1 VSLPITARQLRAL
14 RALHRINPELGDVAS
29 AVALAFDASKV
40 DNPELARLILEKTCR
55 RMVIGQAGSQEAM
68 IQHFEQFGRLGCL
81 SPEQVLEFSERIRK
95 LAWSRDFRPM
105 QGQRAGSE
113 RFSGY

>member
-1 VSLPITARQLRAL
+1 MSLPITARQLRAL
-14 RALHRINPELGDVAS
+14 RALHRIDPELGDVAS

-81 SPEQVLEFSERIRK
+81 SPDKVLEFSERVRK
-95 LAWSRDFRPM
+95 LAWIKDCRPT
-105 QGQRAGSE
+105 QEQRAGRE
-113 RFSGY
+113 RLSGY